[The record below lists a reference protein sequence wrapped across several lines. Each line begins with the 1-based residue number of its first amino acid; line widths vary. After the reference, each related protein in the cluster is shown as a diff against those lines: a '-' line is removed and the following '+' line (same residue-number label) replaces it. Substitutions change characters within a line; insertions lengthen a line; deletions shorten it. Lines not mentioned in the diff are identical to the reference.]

1 MSKIQFNPIN
11 TPVSASY
18 IKAKA
23 KEAKYEQKRQQ
34 RYNELEHKK
43 SREIINKMTND
54 EKLIKLQTNEAEK
67 ETP

>member
-1 MSKIQFNPIN
+1 MR
-11 TPVSASY
+11 Y
-18 IKAKA
+18 LKAKA

-43 SREIINKMTND
+43 SREIINKMTDD
-54 EKLIKLQTNEAEK
+54 EKLITNIKLQTNEAEK